1 MLGWVSDRLSTKGKG
16 DTMEAMIKV
25 AMQLTAAQI
34 KDAVIKIGGGIVAT
48 DIRMVR
54 AALIEAYL
62 RKTSEEQADQL
73 MDEIGM

>member
-1 MLGWVSDRLSTKGKG
+1 
-16 DTMEAMIKV
+16 MEAMIAK
-25 AMQLTAAQI
+25 AMQLTAQEI
-34 KDAVIKIGGGIVAT
+34 KEAVIKIGGGYVDT

-73 MDEIGM
+73 MDQIGM

>member
-1 MLGWVSDRLSTKGKG
+1 MD
-16 DTMEAMIKV
+16 AMITV
-25 AMQLTAAQI
+25 AMQLTVEQI
-34 KDAVIKIGGGIVAT
+34 KEAVIKIGGGHVDT

-73 MDEIGM
+73 MDQIGL